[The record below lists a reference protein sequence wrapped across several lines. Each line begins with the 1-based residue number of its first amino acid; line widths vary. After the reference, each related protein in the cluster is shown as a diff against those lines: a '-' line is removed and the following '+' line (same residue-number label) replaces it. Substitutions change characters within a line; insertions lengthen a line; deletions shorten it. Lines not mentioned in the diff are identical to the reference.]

1 MGLFSSFNVGR
12 LALAAQQTALQVTG
26 QNIAN
31 ANNEAYT
38 RQRVIMQ
45 TTPSMNLGYAH
56 LGTGVRVAEIQRI
69 INESLEGRIDA
80 ATSSLGDLQAQQ
92 EILARIEAIF
102 NELSDTDLS
111 SALSEF
117 FDSLEA
123 LATNPEDASTR
134 LELLAKA
141 DSVCESFRYLATQ
154 LNATRQSANDS
165 VKLAVSEVN
174 RILGEIA
181 DLNEQILVAEG
192 GGVGIG
198 KANDLR
204 DQRGALLRELSAFME
219 VHAVEASDGTLNI
232 LAGGE
237 FLVFAGSAFTLMT
250 SERADRGALISTVEF
265 ELNGADVKIRGGRLG
280 GLITA
285 RDGILTEFIDDI
297 GTLAGT
303 LMNKVNKLHSEG
315 QGLDRLSSVTS
326 AEKVS
331 GPLDVLNAAGLH
343 FTPVNGS
350 FNIDVYNE
358 NTGEK
363 TTVNIAVDLD
373 GIGSDSTLKSIVDD
387 INAQLNAAFGGSSP
401 VSAEATIT
409 NRLVISSDSDNYTF
423 AFSEDT
429 SGLLSAMGMNTFFT
443 GHDALSIQVNQVL
456 HDNPD
461 LVAASLT
468 GAPGG
473 NANALRMAGLRNE
486 KVFDN
491 GGATVAD
498 FYQGVVGSMAVQSA
512 SAQDR
517 VDNQELLVTSLLNE
531 RQRIS
536 GVNLDEETINLIA
549 YQRAYQAAA
558 KFISIIDSLL
568 ETLINAT

>member
-12 LALAAQQTALQVTG
+12 LALSAHQTALQVTG

-38 RQRVIMQ
+38 RQRVIMR
-45 TTPSMNLGYAH
+45 TTPPMDLGYAH
-56 LGTGVRVAEIQRI
+56 IGTGVRVAEIQRV
-69 INESLEGRIDA
+69 INEALEGRIDA
-80 ATSSLGDLQAQQ
+80 ATSSLGGLQAQQ
-92 EILARIEAIF
+92 EILARIEAVF

-111 SALSEF
+111 SALGEF
-117 FDSLEA
+117 FDALEA
-123 LATNPEDASTR
+123 LTTNPDDASTR
-134 LELLAKA
+134 LELLAKG
-141 DSVCESFRYLATQ
+141 DSLSESFRYLATQ

-165 VKLAVSEVN
+165 VKLAVNDVN

-204 DQRGALLRELSAFME
+204 DQRGALLRDLSAYIE
-219 VHAVEASDGTLNI
+219 VNAVEASDGTLNI

-237 FLVFAGSAFTLMT
+237 FLVFGDNAFTLT
-250 SERADRGALISTVEF
+250 TTDRADRGALISTVEF
-265 ELNGADVKIRGGRLG
+265 EFNGADLKIKGGKLD

-285 RDGILTEFIDDI
+285 RDEILTEFIDDVAA
-297 GTLAGT
+297 LAGAVV
-303 LMNKVNKLHSEG
+303 NEINKLHSEG
-315 QGLDRLSSVTS
+315 QGLDRFSSLTS
-326 AEKVS
+326 AEEVS
-331 GPLDVLNAAGLH
+331 GPLDVLNAAGLP

-373 GIGSDSTLKSIVDD
+373 GIGADSTLQSLVDE
-387 INAQLNAAFGGSSP
+387 INAELNAAFGGSSP

-409 NRLVISSDSDNYTF
+409 NRLVIGSDGDNYTF

-429 SGLLSAMGMNTFFT
+429 SGLLAAMGINTFFT
-443 GHDALSIQVNQVL
+443 GHDALTIQVNQAL

-461 LVAASLT
+461 LIAASLT
-468 GAPGG
+468 GAPGD
-473 NANALRMAGLRNE
+473 NANVLRMANLRNE
-486 KVFDN
+486 RVFDN
-491 GGATVAD
+491 GGATFSD

-512 SAQDR
+512 SARDR
-517 VDNQELLVTSLLNE
+517 AENQELLVTSLLNE
-531 RQRIS
+531 RERIS
-536 GVNLDEETINLIA
+536 GVNIDEETINLISH
-549 YQRAYQAAA
+549 QRAYQAAA
-558 KFISIIDSLL
+558 RFISIIDGLL